1 MFLYLLYLFLHITSI
16 FSSIQLIKVRENINV
31 TITCQFDS
39 IKSSN
44 FSHQFSSLLS
54 FNNRSDNIILWYK
67 DDTQVI
73 GVNSISNNPKKYIIN
88 QINAHTYQL
97 TIINIQLE
105 STGLYKCQNF
115 TAKEENHFQINVIVP
130 PSRLHITSSTQ
141 LPVIDGTLVSFNCTT
156 ERVYPNPIFEWYKN
170 DKLIQSSIGNQTDS
184 ILFSSSS
191 ILTLLLTPA
200 DHNHILRCQVSNEAS
215 IDETY
220 TEVKLDILF
229 KPIINFFFHEK
240 EITTN
245 ILTVIEN
252 TSEIIQCKISSN
264 PLIIPNIEWYKN
276 DQLILGEY
284 QEQLRIDFVGIE
296 KLSCR
301 AKNTIGQTEA
311 NIDINILY
319 KPKLSINE
327 NVTLNQTDKLVLKCL
342 IDANPS
348 CDHIRW
354 LFNEKE
360 LIIQPCTKNKIAE
373 YIIENIDRS
382 QAGKYTCEV
391 KNLLHTSFIN
401 EYDGISVISTYVQVQ
416 YAPYIL
422 NIHNKLAII
431 ENSEIKT
438 ECLVDAYPKADIIW
452 YESSDKNLN
461 LYTKEKLYNNTIV
474 SSELNLPSSYLP
486 KFGLY
491 RCVAK
496 NVFGQHEYSI
506 EFQRPGLPDPPIQLQ
521 VKNLTHSSFIL
532 NWQPGYNGGSE
543 QIYHIILNNND
554 TRGRQTNN
562 NFIRYDDLNENT
574 RYIVKIRSKNE
585 IGYSNFTSNIIITTK
600 KSSIHFEEFPIIQQ
614 AYYSID
620 NHRIHFQIS
629 PIRSKSISTDQL
641 CIQHYNNDEIPPC
654 IPLNSFHTLNDE
666 LEIQIEQMNIRL
678 KLCLIN
684 QTDICSKS
692 IPIPTTI
699 PLINESAELILV
711 LTGGIIGLCIV
722 FGLIGLFICIRQ
734 QRRKQTSKTGS
745 TDTLKTNSENLNGMT
760 SVRVNDTNSCLYY
773 PSNQSRP
780 LYYNDETTGVYSI
793 QQKKSSI
800 CLDSGMPS
808 TTSNNSDSAGSQA
821 LSSSDFY
828 ERSDGE
834 HLVNGKLSANRIIQ
848 SAYTLAREREN
859 HMKNVPINER
869 ISSSSASS
877 EEESGFSTPTIIH
890 NGKKL
895 VYEVVV

>member
-1 MFLYLLYLFLHITSI
+1 M
-16 FSSIQLIKVRENINV
+16 
-31 TITCQFDS
+31 
-39 IKSSN
+39 
-44 FSHQFSSLLS
+44 
-54 FNNRSDNIILWYK
+54 
-67 DDTQVI
+67 
-73 GVNSISNNPKKYIIN
+73 
-88 QINAHTYQL
+88 
-97 TIINIQLE
+97 
-105 STGLYKCQNF
+105 STN
-115 TAKEENHFQINVIVP
+115 
-130 PSRLHITSSTQ
+130 
-141 LPVIDGTLVSFNCTT
+141 
-156 ERVYPNPIFEWYKN
+156 
-170 DKLIQSSIGNQTDS
+170 
-184 ILFSSSS
+184 
-191 ILTLLLTPA
+191 
-200 DHNHILRCQVSNEAS
+200 
-215 IDETY
+215 
-220 TEVKLDILF
+220 
-229 KPIINFFFHEK
+229 
-240 EITTN
+240 
-245 ILTVIEN
+245 
-252 TSEIIQCKISSN
+252 
-264 PLIIPNIEWYKN
+264 
-276 DQLILGEY
+276 
-284 QEQLRIDFVGIE
+284 
-296 KLSCR
+296 
-301 AKNTIGQTEA
+301 
-311 NIDINILY
+311 
-319 KPKLSINE
+319 
-327 NVTLNQTDKLVLKCL
+327 
-342 IDANPS
+342 
-348 CDHIRW
+348 
-354 LFNEKE
+354 
-360 LIIQPCTKNKIAE
+360 
-373 YIIENIDRS
+373 
-382 QAGKYTCEV
+382 
-391 KNLLHTSFIN
+391 
-401 EYDGISVISTYVQVQ
+401 
-416 YAPYIL
+416 APYIL